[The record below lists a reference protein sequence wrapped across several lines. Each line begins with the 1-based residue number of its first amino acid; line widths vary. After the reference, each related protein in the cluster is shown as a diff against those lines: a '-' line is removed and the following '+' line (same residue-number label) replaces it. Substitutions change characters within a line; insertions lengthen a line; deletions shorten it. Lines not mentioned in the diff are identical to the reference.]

1 MTGIT
6 HFYYV
11 CDFTDISCKHN
22 SVLSITL
29 ELSDRDVF
37 IVLSKDY
44 RLVHPLIYNNRSYSL
59 YEKKFVTGL
68 SL

>member
-1 MTGIT
+1 MTGIN
-6 HFYYV
+6 HLYSV
-11 CDFTDISCKHN
+11 CDFTDISGKHN